1 MSLEFKKIEVNSIQ
15 EMLPFYAMRHN
26 MTCDSVF
33 LESYVWKDYYN
44 VRYAIWEN
52 KALLWLMENEGRCF
66 SAMPLCR
73 EEDLPGAFAAIE
85 EYFNEELGYPL
96 VINLADEYAVKY
108 LNLPEDKYLVEEQ
121 VDSRDYLYNGDAM
134 RSLAGKKLHKKKN
147 RVNAFKREYEG
158 RYEYRRLCCSDSH
171 DVWVFLD
178 RWRQQKGEEVEEHL
192 DYEVKGIHDILKNC
206 SEFSIHMGGVYI
218 DGQMEAFTIGSYN
231 PVEHMAVI
239 HIEKANPE
247 INGLYQFIN
256 QQFLI
261 EEFPEAEWV
270 NREDDMGLE
279 GLRKAKMTYYPAD
292 YARKYLVEQLLNGSK
307 GYHWAEQIANTT
319 AGSVLA
325 YLDAEDKDETKHLWH
340 MCFPEDSESF
350 IEYYYK
356 EKTKDNEI
364 LVKKDNGLLIS
375 MVQYN
380 PYAVKLRGRF
390 WKLDYLV
397 GVATEE
403 SRRREGHFRD
413 VFVKMLHDEEAA
425 GKPITYLVPVNPAVY
440 APMGFTFIGNVVS
453 YELTEEAKQTLT
465 RTVCQDTPED
475 CGRAA
480 VYMEQWLGARY
491 EMYTRRDVAY
501 VSRLI
506 KELASENGTL
516 EFLEQDGRLVGL
528 DAYWGWEVREHRLLY
543 AEDAYTVKTGEKP
556 WNMARLTNIG
566 ALLAAFGL
574 KQAEQQGEEKRML
587 TLCIRMNDPILEMN
601 NGEFVWTIGETGS
614 SLKARKPE
622 PDTCGCTE
630 NVSIWL
636 ETKPEEVIT
645 AGSYYFKNGKHY
657 IIYDEILEGEEGSI
671 RNTIKANADSVDM
684 IKGGDARAHMIFQ
697 ENRPNVSCYVTPYG
711 QMIVGVTTDRIKI
724 NEGPDHLKIQIDYT
738 LELNYEQTSQSHIEI
753 DVKSKA
759 TAKLN
764 LKEQ

>member
-52 KALLWLMENEGRCF
+52 KALLWLMENEGHCF

-319 AGSVLA
+319 AGSVLT

-380 PYAVKLRGRF
+380 PYAVKLRGRL

-440 APMGFTFIGNVVS
+440 APMGFTFIGNVAS
-453 YELTEEAKQTLT
+453 YELTEKAKQTLT

-491 EMYTRRDVAY
+491 EMYTRRDAAY

-587 TLCIRMNDPILEMN
+587 TLGIRMNDPILEMN

-636 ETKPEEVIT
+636 ETKPEELVSWLFGCRKAEEIWGVQLENKGLAEILAQVNT
-645 AGSYYFKNGKHY
+645 VNGVY
-657 IIYDEILEGEEGSI
+657 LDEI
-671 RNTIKANADSVDM
+671 V
-684 IKGGDARAHMIFQ
+684 
-697 ENRPNVSCYVTPYG
+697 
-711 QMIVGVTTDRIKI
+711 
-724 NEGPDHLKIQIDYT
+724 
-738 LELNYEQTSQSHIEI
+738 
-753 DVKSKA
+753 
-759 TAKLN
+759 
-764 LKEQ
+764 

>member
-1 MSLEFKKIEVNSIQ
+1 MCLEFKKIEVNSIQ
-15 EMLPFYAMRHN
+15 EMLPFYAMRHK

-73 EEDLPGAFAAIE
+73 EEDLPGAFAALE
-85 EYFNEELGYPL
+85 EYFNEELGYPW

-261 EEFPEAEWV
+261 EEFSEAEWV

-319 AGSVLA
+319 AGSVLT

-380 PYAVKLRGRF
+380 PYAVKLRGRL

-440 APMGFTFIGNVVS
+440 APMGFTFIGNVAS
-453 YELTEEAKQTLT
+453 YELTEEAKKTLT

-491 EMYTRRDVAY
+491 EMYTRRDAAY

-587 TLCIRMNDPILEMN
+587 TLGIRMNDPILEMN
-601 NGEFVWTIGETGS
+601 NGEFVWTIGENGS
-614 SLKARKPE
+614 SLKVRKTE

-636 ETKPEEVIT
+636 ETKPEELVSWLFGCRKAEEIWGGQLENKGLAEILAQVDT
-645 AGSYYFKNGKHY
+645 VNGVY
-657 IIYDEILEGEEGSI
+657 LDEIVESACCNCIG
-671 RNTIKANADSVDM
+671 
-684 IKGGDARAHMIFQ
+684 
-697 ENRPNVSCYVTPYG
+697 
-711 QMIVGVTTDRIKI
+711 
-724 NEGPDHLKIQIDYT
+724 
-738 LELNYEQTSQSHIEI
+738 
-753 DVKSKA
+753 
-759 TAKLN
+759 
-764 LKEQ
+764 

>member
-261 EEFPEAEWV
+261 EEFSEAEWV

-319 AGSVLA
+319 AGSVLT

-380 PYAVKLRGRF
+380 PYVVKLRGRL

-440 APMGFTFIGNVVS
+440 APMGFTFIGNVAS
-453 YELTEEAKQTLT
+453 YELTEEAKKTLT

-491 EMYTRRDVAY
+491 EMYTRRDAAY

-587 TLCIRMNDPILEMN
+587 TLGIRMNDPILEMN
-601 NGEFVWTIGETGS
+601 NGEFVWTIGENGS
-614 SLKARKPE
+614 SLKVRKPE

-630 NVSIWL
+630 NVSVWL
-636 ETKPEEVIT
+636 ETKPEELVSWLFGCQKAEEIWGGQFENKELAEILAQVDT
-645 AGSYYFKNGKHY
+645 VNGVY
-657 IIYDEILEGEEGSI
+657 LDEI
-671 RNTIKANADSVDM
+671 V
-684 IKGGDARAHMIFQ
+684 
-697 ENRPNVSCYVTPYG
+697 
-711 QMIVGVTTDRIKI
+711 
-724 NEGPDHLKIQIDYT
+724 
-738 LELNYEQTSQSHIEI
+738 
-753 DVKSKA
+753 
-759 TAKLN
+759 
-764 LKEQ
+764 

>member
-256 QQFLI
+256 QRFLI
-261 EEFPEAEWV
+261 EEFSEAEWV

-319 AGSVLA
+319 AGSVLT

-380 PYAVKLRGRF
+380 PYAVKLRGRL

-440 APMGFTFIGNVVS
+440 APMGFTFIGNVAS
-453 YELTEEAKQTLT
+453 YELTEEAKKTLT

-491 EMYTRRDVAY
+491 EMYTRRDAAY

-587 TLCIRMNDPILEMN
+587 TLGIRMNDPILEMN
-601 NGEFVWTIGETGS
+601 NGEFVWTIGENGS
-614 SLKARKPE
+614 SLKVRKPE

-636 ETKPEEVIT
+636 ETKPEELVSWLFGCRKAEEIWGGQLENKGLAEILAQVDT
-645 AGSYYFKNGKHY
+645 VNGVY
-657 IIYDEILEGEEGSI
+657 LDEI
-671 RNTIKANADSVDM
+671 V
-684 IKGGDARAHMIFQ
+684 
-697 ENRPNVSCYVTPYG
+697 
-711 QMIVGVTTDRIKI
+711 
-724 NEGPDHLKIQIDYT
+724 
-738 LELNYEQTSQSHIEI
+738 
-753 DVKSKA
+753 
-759 TAKLN
+759 
-764 LKEQ
+764 

>member
-256 QQFLI
+256 QEFLI

-319 AGSVLA
+319 AGSVLT

-380 PYAVKLRGRF
+380 PYVVKLRGRL

-440 APMGFTFIGNVVS
+440 APMGFTFIGNVAS
-453 YELTEEAKQTLT
+453 YELTEEAKKTLT

-491 EMYTRRDVAY
+491 EMYTRRDAAY

-587 TLCIRMNDPILEMN
+587 TLGIRMNDPILEMN

-636 ETKPEEVIT
+636 ETKPEELVSWLFGCRKAEEIWGGQLENKGLAEILAQVDT
-645 AGSYYFKNGKHY
+645 VNGVY
-657 IIYDEILEGEEGSI
+657 LDEI
-671 RNTIKANADSVDM
+671 V
-684 IKGGDARAHMIFQ
+684 
-697 ENRPNVSCYVTPYG
+697 
-711 QMIVGVTTDRIKI
+711 
-724 NEGPDHLKIQIDYT
+724 
-738 LELNYEQTSQSHIEI
+738 
-753 DVKSKA
+753 
-759 TAKLN
+759 
-764 LKEQ
+764 

>member
-1 MSLEFKKIEVNSIQ
+1 MSLEFKKIEVNSIL

-108 LNLPEDKYLVEEQ
+108 LNLPEDRYLVEEQ

-319 AGSVLA
+319 AGSVLT

-380 PYAVKLRGRF
+380 PYAVKLRGRL

-440 APMGFTFIGNVVS
+440 APMGFTFIGNVAS

-491 EMYTRRDVAY
+491 EMYTRRDAAY

-587 TLCIRMNDPILEMN
+587 TLGIRMNDPILEMN

-636 ETKPEEVIT
+636 ETKPEELVSWLFGCRKAEEIWGVQLENKGLAEILAQVNT
-645 AGSYYFKNGKHY
+645 VNGVY
-657 IIYDEILEGEEGSI
+657 LDEI
-671 RNTIKANADSVDM
+671 V
-684 IKGGDARAHMIFQ
+684 
-697 ENRPNVSCYVTPYG
+697 
-711 QMIVGVTTDRIKI
+711 
-724 NEGPDHLKIQIDYT
+724 
-738 LELNYEQTSQSHIEI
+738 
-753 DVKSKA
+753 
-759 TAKLN
+759 
-764 LKEQ
+764 

>member
-319 AGSVLA
+319 AGSVLT

-380 PYAVKLRGRF
+380 PYAVKLRGRL

-440 APMGFTFIGNVVS
+440 APMGFAFIGNVAS
-453 YELTEEAKQTLT
+453 YELTEKAKQTLT

-491 EMYTRRDVAY
+491 EMYTRRDAAY

-543 AEDAYTVKTGEKP
+543 AEDAYTVKMGEKP

-574 KQAEQQGEEKRML
+574 KQAEQQGEEKRIL
-587 TLCIRMNDPILEMN
+587 TLGIRMNDPILEMN

-636 ETKPEEVIT
+636 ETKPEELVSWLFGYRKAEEIWGGQLENKVLAEILAQVDT
-645 AGSYYFKNGKHY
+645 VNGVY
-657 IIYDEILEGEEGSI
+657 LDEI
-671 RNTIKANADSVDM
+671 V
-684 IKGGDARAHMIFQ
+684 
-697 ENRPNVSCYVTPYG
+697 
-711 QMIVGVTTDRIKI
+711 
-724 NEGPDHLKIQIDYT
+724 
-738 LELNYEQTSQSHIEI
+738 
-753 DVKSKA
+753 
-759 TAKLN
+759 
-764 LKEQ
+764 

>member
-319 AGSVLA
+319 AGSVLT

-380 PYAVKLRGRF
+380 PYAVKLRGRL

-440 APMGFTFIGNVVS
+440 APMGFTFIGNVAS
-453 YELTEEAKQTLT
+453 YELTEKAKQTLT

-491 EMYTRRDVAY
+491 EMYTRRDAAY

-566 ALLAAFGL
+566 ALLTAFGL
-574 KQAEQQGEEKRML
+574 KQAEQQREEKRML
-587 TLCIRMNDPILEMN
+587 TLGIRMNDPILEMN

-636 ETKPEEVIT
+636 ETKPEELVSWLFGCRKAEEIWGVQLENKGLAEILAQVNT
-645 AGSYYFKNGKHY
+645 VNGVY
-657 IIYDEILEGEEGSI
+657 LDEI
-671 RNTIKANADSVDM
+671 V
-684 IKGGDARAHMIFQ
+684 
-697 ENRPNVSCYVTPYG
+697 
-711 QMIVGVTTDRIKI
+711 
-724 NEGPDHLKIQIDYT
+724 
-738 LELNYEQTSQSHIEI
+738 
-753 DVKSKA
+753 
-759 TAKLN
+759 
-764 LKEQ
+764 

>member
-319 AGSVLA
+319 AGSVLT

-380 PYAVKLRGRF
+380 PYAVKLRGRL

-440 APMGFTFIGNVVS
+440 APMGFTFIGNVAS
-453 YELTEEAKQTLT
+453 YELTEKAKQTLT

-491 EMYTRRDVAY
+491 EMYTRRDAAY

-566 ALLAAFGL
+566 ALLVAFGL
-574 KQAEQQGEEKRML
+574 KQAEQQGEEKRIL
-587 TLCIRMNDPILEMN
+587 TLGIRMNDPILEMN

-622 PDTCGCTE
+622 LDTCGCTE

-636 ETKPEEVIT
+636 ETKPEELVSWLFGCRKAEEIWGGQLENKGLAEILAQVDT
-645 AGSYYFKNGKHY
+645 VNGVY
-657 IIYDEILEGEEGSI
+657 LDEI
-671 RNTIKANADSVDM
+671 V
-684 IKGGDARAHMIFQ
+684 
-697 ENRPNVSCYVTPYG
+697 
-711 QMIVGVTTDRIKI
+711 
-724 NEGPDHLKIQIDYT
+724 
-738 LELNYEQTSQSHIEI
+738 
-753 DVKSKA
+753 
-759 TAKLN
+759 
-764 LKEQ
+764 

>member
-261 EEFPEAEWV
+261 EEFSEAEWV

-319 AGSVLA
+319 AGSVLT

-380 PYAVKLRGRF
+380 PYVVKLRGRL

-440 APMGFTFIGNVVS
+440 APMGFTFIGNVAS
-453 YELTEEAKQTLT
+453 YELTEEAKKTLT

-491 EMYTRRDVAY
+491 EMYTRRDAAY

-587 TLCIRMNDPILEMN
+587 TLGIRMNDPILEMN

-636 ETKPEEVIT
+636 ETKPEELVSWLFGCQKAEEIWGGQFENKGLAEILAQVDT
-645 AGSYYFKNGKHY
+645 VNGVY
-657 IIYDEILEGEEGSI
+657 LDEI
-671 RNTIKANADSVDM
+671 V
-684 IKGGDARAHMIFQ
+684 
-697 ENRPNVSCYVTPYG
+697 
-711 QMIVGVTTDRIKI
+711 
-724 NEGPDHLKIQIDYT
+724 
-738 LELNYEQTSQSHIEI
+738 
-753 DVKSKA
+753 
-759 TAKLN
+759 
-764 LKEQ
+764 

>member
-15 EMLPFYAMRHN
+15 KMLPFYAMRHN

-319 AGSVLA
+319 AGSVLT

-380 PYAVKLRGRF
+380 PYAVKLRGRL

-440 APMGFTFIGNVVS
+440 APMGFTFIGNVAS
-453 YELTEEAKQTLT
+453 YELTEEAKKTLT

-491 EMYTRRDVAY
+491 EMYTRRDAAY

-543 AEDAYTVKTGEKP
+543 AEDAYTVKTGEKL

-587 TLCIRMNDPILEMN
+587 TLGIRMNDSILEMN

-636 ETKPEEVIT
+636 ETKPEELVSWLFGCRKAEEIWGGQLENKGLAEILAQVDT
-645 AGSYYFKNGKHY
+645 VNGVY
-657 IIYDEILEGEEGSI
+657 LDEI
-671 RNTIKANADSVDM
+671 V
-684 IKGGDARAHMIFQ
+684 
-697 ENRPNVSCYVTPYG
+697 
-711 QMIVGVTTDRIKI
+711 
-724 NEGPDHLKIQIDYT
+724 
-738 LELNYEQTSQSHIEI
+738 
-753 DVKSKA
+753 
-759 TAKLN
+759 
-764 LKEQ
+764 

>member
-319 AGSVLA
+319 AGSVLT
-325 YLDAEDKDETKHLWH
+325 YLGAEDKDETKHLWH

-380 PYAVKLRGRF
+380 PYAVKLRGRL

-440 APMGFTFIGNVVS
+440 APMGFTFIGNVAS
-453 YELTEEAKQTLT
+453 YELTEEAKKTLT

-491 EMYTRRDVAY
+491 EMYTRRDAAY

-587 TLCIRMNDPILEMN
+587 TLGIRMNDPILEMN

-636 ETKPEEVIT
+636 ETKPEELVSWLFGCRKAEEIWGGQLENKGLAEILAQVDT
-645 AGSYYFKNGKHY
+645 VNGVY
-657 IIYDEILEGEEGSI
+657 LDEI
-671 RNTIKANADSVDM
+671 V
-684 IKGGDARAHMIFQ
+684 
-697 ENRPNVSCYVTPYG
+697 
-711 QMIVGVTTDRIKI
+711 
-724 NEGPDHLKIQIDYT
+724 
-738 LELNYEQTSQSHIEI
+738 
-753 DVKSKA
+753 
-759 TAKLN
+759 
-764 LKEQ
+764 

>member
-231 PVEHMAVI
+231 PVENMAVI

-261 EEFPEAEWV
+261 EEFPEVEWV

-307 GYHWAEQIANTT
+307 GYHWAERIANTT
-319 AGSVLA
+319 AGSVLT

-356 EKTKDNEI
+356 EKTKDNDI

-380 PYAVKLRGRF
+380 PYAVKLRGRL

-403 SRRREGHFRD
+403 SRRREGHLRD
-413 VFVKMLHDEEAA
+413 AFVKMLHDEEAA

-440 APMGFTFIGNVVS
+440 APMGFTFIGNVAS

-491 EMYTRRDVAY
+491 EMYTRRDAAY

-587 TLCIRMNDPILEMN
+587 TLGIRMNDPILEMN

-630 NVSIWL
+630 HVSIWL
-636 ETKPEEVIT
+636 ETKPEELVSWLFGCQKAEEIWGGQLENKGLAEILAQVDT
-645 AGSYYFKNGKHY
+645 VNGVY
-657 IIYDEILEGEEGSI
+657 LDEI
-671 RNTIKANADSVDM
+671 V
-684 IKGGDARAHMIFQ
+684 
-697 ENRPNVSCYVTPYG
+697 
-711 QMIVGVTTDRIKI
+711 
-724 NEGPDHLKIQIDYT
+724 
-738 LELNYEQTSQSHIEI
+738 
-753 DVKSKA
+753 
-759 TAKLN
+759 
-764 LKEQ
+764 

>member
-319 AGSVLA
+319 AGSVLT

-380 PYAVKLRGRF
+380 PYAVKLRGRL

-440 APMGFTFIGNVVS
+440 APMGFTFIGNVAS
-453 YELTEEAKQTLT
+453 YELTEEAKKTLT

-491 EMYTRRDVAY
+491 EMYTRRDAAY

-587 TLCIRMNDPILEMN
+587 TLGIRMNDPILEMN
-601 NGEFVWTIGETGS
+601 NGEFVWTIVETGS

-636 ETKPEEVIT
+636 ETKPEELVSWLIGCRKAEEIWGGQLENKGLAEILAQVDT
-645 AGSYYFKNGKHY
+645 VNGVY
-657 IIYDEILEGEEGSI
+657 LDEI
-671 RNTIKANADSVDM
+671 V
-684 IKGGDARAHMIFQ
+684 
-697 ENRPNVSCYVTPYG
+697 
-711 QMIVGVTTDRIKI
+711 
-724 NEGPDHLKIQIDYT
+724 
-738 LELNYEQTSQSHIEI
+738 
-753 DVKSKA
+753 
-759 TAKLN
+759 
-764 LKEQ
+764 

>member
-15 EMLPFYAMRHN
+15 KMLPFYAMRHN

-319 AGSVLA
+319 AGSVLT

-380 PYAVKLRGRF
+380 PYAVKLRGRL

-403 SRRREGHFRD
+403 SRRREGHFWD

-440 APMGFTFIGNVVS
+440 APMGFTFIGNVAS
-453 YELTEEAKQTLT
+453 YELTEEAKKTLT

-491 EMYTRRDVAY
+491 EMYTRRDAAY

-543 AEDAYTVKTGEKP
+543 AEDAYTVKTGEKL

-587 TLCIRMNDPILEMN
+587 TLGIRMNDPILEMN

-622 PDTCGCTE
+622 PNTCGCTE

-636 ETKPEEVIT
+636 EAKPEELVSWLFGCRKAEEIWGGQLENKGLAEILAQVDT
-645 AGSYYFKNGKHY
+645 VNGVY
-657 IIYDEILEGEEGSI
+657 LDEI
-671 RNTIKANADSVDM
+671 V
-684 IKGGDARAHMIFQ
+684 
-697 ENRPNVSCYVTPYG
+697 
-711 QMIVGVTTDRIKI
+711 
-724 NEGPDHLKIQIDYT
+724 
-738 LELNYEQTSQSHIEI
+738 
-753 DVKSKA
+753 
-759 TAKLN
+759 
-764 LKEQ
+764 

>member
-73 EEDLPGAFAAIE
+73 EEDLSGAFAAIE

-319 AGSVLA
+319 AGSVLT

-380 PYAVKLRGRF
+380 PYAVKLRGRL

-440 APMGFTFIGNVVS
+440 APMGFTFIGNVAS
-453 YELTEEAKQTLT
+453 YELTEKAKQTLT

-491 EMYTRRDVAY
+491 EMYTRRDAAY

-566 ALLAAFGL
+566 ALLTAFGL

-587 TLCIRMNDPILEMN
+587 TLGIRMNDPILEMN

-636 ETKPEEVIT
+636 ETKPEELVSWLFGCRKAEEIWGGQLENKGLAEILAQVDT
-645 AGSYYFKNGKHY
+645 VNGVY
-657 IIYDEILEGEEGSI
+657 LDEI
-671 RNTIKANADSVDM
+671 V
-684 IKGGDARAHMIFQ
+684 
-697 ENRPNVSCYVTPYG
+697 
-711 QMIVGVTTDRIKI
+711 
-724 NEGPDHLKIQIDYT
+724 
-738 LELNYEQTSQSHIEI
+738 
-753 DVKSKA
+753 
-759 TAKLN
+759 
-764 LKEQ
+764 

>member
-231 PVEHMAVI
+231 PVENMAVI

-319 AGSVLA
+319 AGSVLT

-380 PYAVKLRGRF
+380 PYAVKLRGRL

-413 VFVKMLHDEEAA
+413 AFVKMLHDEEAA

-440 APMGFTFIGNVVS
+440 APMGFTFIGNVAS

-491 EMYTRRDVAY
+491 EMYTRRDAAY

-543 AEDAYTVKTGEKP
+543 AEDAYTVKMGEKP

-587 TLCIRMNDPILEMN
+587 TLGIRMNDPILEMN

-630 NVSIWL
+630 HVSIWL
-636 ETKPEEVIT
+636 ETKPEELVSWLFGCQKAEEIWGGQLENKGLAEILAQVDT
-645 AGSYYFKNGKHY
+645 VNGVY
-657 IIYDEILEGEEGSI
+657 LDEI
-671 RNTIKANADSVDM
+671 V
-684 IKGGDARAHMIFQ
+684 
-697 ENRPNVSCYVTPYG
+697 
-711 QMIVGVTTDRIKI
+711 
-724 NEGPDHLKIQIDYT
+724 
-738 LELNYEQTSQSHIEI
+738 
-753 DVKSKA
+753 
-759 TAKLN
+759 
-764 LKEQ
+764 

>member
-108 LNLPEDKYLVEEQ
+108 LNLPEDRYLVEEQ

-319 AGSVLA
+319 AGSVLT

-380 PYAVKLRGRF
+380 PYAVKLRGRL

-440 APMGFTFIGNVVS
+440 APMGFTFIGNVAS
-453 YELTEEAKQTLT
+453 YELTEEAKKTLT

-491 EMYTRRDVAY
+491 EMYTRRDAAY

-587 TLCIRMNDPILEMN
+587 TLGIRMNDPILEMN

-636 ETKPEEVIT
+636 ETKPEELVSWLFGCRKAEEIWGGQLENKGLAEILAQVDT
-645 AGSYYFKNGKHY
+645 VNGVY
-657 IIYDEILEGEEGSI
+657 LDEI
-671 RNTIKANADSVDM
+671 V
-684 IKGGDARAHMIFQ
+684 
-697 ENRPNVSCYVTPYG
+697 
-711 QMIVGVTTDRIKI
+711 
-724 NEGPDHLKIQIDYT
+724 
-738 LELNYEQTSQSHIEI
+738 
-753 DVKSKA
+753 
-759 TAKLN
+759 
-764 LKEQ
+764 

>member
-15 EMLPFYAMRHN
+15 EMLPFYARRHN

-319 AGSVLA
+319 AGSVLT

-380 PYAVKLRGRF
+380 PYAVKLRGRL

-440 APMGFTFIGNVVS
+440 APMGFTFIGNVAS
-453 YELTEEAKQTLT
+453 YELTEKAKQTLT

-491 EMYTRRDVAY
+491 EMYTRRDAAY

-574 KQAEQQGEEKRML
+574 KQAEQRGEEKRML
-587 TLCIRMNDPILEMN
+587 TLGIRMNDPILEMN

-636 ETKPEEVIT
+636 ETKPEELVSWLFGCRKAEEIWGGQLENKGLAEILAQVDT
-645 AGSYYFKNGKHY
+645 VNGVY
-657 IIYDEILEGEEGSI
+657 LDEI
-671 RNTIKANADSVDM
+671 V
-684 IKGGDARAHMIFQ
+684 
-697 ENRPNVSCYVTPYG
+697 
-711 QMIVGVTTDRIKI
+711 
-724 NEGPDHLKIQIDYT
+724 
-738 LELNYEQTSQSHIEI
+738 
-753 DVKSKA
+753 
-759 TAKLN
+759 
-764 LKEQ
+764 

>member
-319 AGSVLA
+319 AGSVLT

-380 PYAVKLRGRF
+380 PYAVKLRGRL

-440 APMGFTFIGNVVS
+440 APMGFTFIGNVAS
-453 YELTEEAKQTLT
+453 YELTEEAKKTLT

-491 EMYTRRDVAY
+491 EMYTRRDAAY

-587 TLCIRMNDPILEMN
+587 TLGIRMNDPILEMN

-622 PDTCGCTE
+622 PNTCGCTE

-636 ETKPEEVIT
+636 EAKPEELVSWLFGCRKAEEIWGGQLENKGLAEILAQVDT
-645 AGSYYFKNGKHY
+645 VNGVY
-657 IIYDEILEGEEGSI
+657 LDEI
-671 RNTIKANADSVDM
+671 V
-684 IKGGDARAHMIFQ
+684 
-697 ENRPNVSCYVTPYG
+697 
-711 QMIVGVTTDRIKI
+711 
-724 NEGPDHLKIQIDYT
+724 
-738 LELNYEQTSQSHIEI
+738 
-753 DVKSKA
+753 
-759 TAKLN
+759 
-764 LKEQ
+764 

>member
-15 EMLPFYAMRHN
+15 KMLPFYAMRHN

-319 AGSVLA
+319 AGSVLT

-380 PYAVKLRGRF
+380 PYAVKLRGRL

-403 SRRREGHFRD
+403 SRRREGHFWD

-440 APMGFTFIGNVVS
+440 APMGFTFIGNVAS
-453 YELTEEAKQTLT
+453 YELTEEAKKTLT

-491 EMYTRRDVAY
+491 EMYTRRDAAY

-543 AEDAYTVKTGEKP
+543 AEDAYTVKTGEKL

-587 TLCIRMNDPILEMN
+587 TLGIRMNDPILEMN
-601 NGEFVWTIGETGS
+601 NGEFVWTIAETGS

-622 PDTCGCTE
+622 PNTCGCTE

-636 ETKPEEVIT
+636 EAKPEELVSWLFGCRKAEEIWGGQLENKGLAEILAQVDT
-645 AGSYYFKNGKHY
+645 VNGVY
-657 IIYDEILEGEEGSI
+657 LDEI
-671 RNTIKANADSVDM
+671 V
-684 IKGGDARAHMIFQ
+684 
-697 ENRPNVSCYVTPYG
+697 
-711 QMIVGVTTDRIKI
+711 
-724 NEGPDHLKIQIDYT
+724 
-738 LELNYEQTSQSHIEI
+738 
-753 DVKSKA
+753 
-759 TAKLN
+759 
-764 LKEQ
+764 

>member
-1 MSLEFKKIEVNSIQ
+1 MCLEFKKIEVNSIQ
-15 EMLPFYAMRHN
+15 EMLPFYAMRHK

-178 RWRQQKGEEVEEHL
+178 RWRQQKVEEVEEHL

-261 EEFPEAEWV
+261 EEFSEAEWV

-319 AGSVLA
+319 AGSVLT

-380 PYAVKLRGRF
+380 PYAVKLRGRL

-440 APMGFTFIGNVVS
+440 APMGFTFIGNVAS
-453 YELTEEAKQTLT
+453 YELTEEAKKTLT

-491 EMYTRRDVAY
+491 EMYTRRDAAY

-587 TLCIRMNDPILEMN
+587 TLGIRMNDPILEMN

-614 SLKARKPE
+614 SLKARKTE

-636 ETKPEEVIT
+636 ETKPEELVSWLFGCRKAEEIWGGQLENKGLAEILAQVDT
-645 AGSYYFKNGKHY
+645 VNGVY
-657 IIYDEILEGEEGSI
+657 LDEI
-671 RNTIKANADSVDM
+671 V
-684 IKGGDARAHMIFQ
+684 
-697 ENRPNVSCYVTPYG
+697 
-711 QMIVGVTTDRIKI
+711 
-724 NEGPDHLKIQIDYT
+724 
-738 LELNYEQTSQSHIEI
+738 
-753 DVKSKA
+753 
-759 TAKLN
+759 
-764 LKEQ
+764 

>member
-15 EMLPFYAMRHN
+15 KMLPFYAMRHN

-73 EEDLPGAFAAIE
+73 EEDLPRAFAAIE

-319 AGSVLA
+319 AGSVLT

-380 PYAVKLRGRF
+380 PYAVKLRGRL

-440 APMGFTFIGNVVS
+440 APMGFTFIGNVAS
-453 YELTEEAKQTLT
+453 YELTEEAKKTLT

-491 EMYTRRDVAY
+491 EMYTRRDAAY

-543 AEDAYTVKTGEKP
+543 AEDAYTVKTGEKL

-587 TLCIRMNDPILEMN
+587 TLGIRMNDPILEMN

-622 PDTCGCTE
+622 PNTCGCTE

-636 ETKPEEVIT
+636 ETKPEELVSWLFGCRKAEEIWGGQLENKGLAEILAQVDT
-645 AGSYYFKNGKHY
+645 VNGVY
-657 IIYDEILEGEEGSI
+657 LDEI
-671 RNTIKANADSVDM
+671 V
-684 IKGGDARAHMIFQ
+684 
-697 ENRPNVSCYVTPYG
+697 
-711 QMIVGVTTDRIKI
+711 
-724 NEGPDHLKIQIDYT
+724 
-738 LELNYEQTSQSHIEI
+738 
-753 DVKSKA
+753 
-759 TAKLN
+759 
-764 LKEQ
+764 

>member
-319 AGSVLA
+319 AGSVLT

-380 PYAVKLRGRF
+380 PYAVKLRGRL

-440 APMGFTFIGNVVS
+440 APMGFTFIGNVAS
-453 YELTEEAKQTLT
+453 YELTEEAKKTLT

-491 EMYTRRDVAY
+491 EMYTRRDAAY

-543 AEDAYTVKTGEKP
+543 GEDAYTVKTGEKP

-587 TLCIRMNDPILEMN
+587 TLGIRMNDSILEMN
-601 NGEFVWTIGETGS
+601 NGKFVWTIGETGS

-636 ETKPEEVIT
+636 ETKPEELVSWLFGCRKAEEIWGGQLENKGLAEILAQVDT
-645 AGSYYFKNGKHY
+645 VNGVY
-657 IIYDEILEGEEGSI
+657 LDEI
-671 RNTIKANADSVDM
+671 V
-684 IKGGDARAHMIFQ
+684 
-697 ENRPNVSCYVTPYG
+697 
-711 QMIVGVTTDRIKI
+711 
-724 NEGPDHLKIQIDYT
+724 
-738 LELNYEQTSQSHIEI
+738 
-753 DVKSKA
+753 
-759 TAKLN
+759 
-764 LKEQ
+764 

>member
-33 LESYVWKDYYN
+33 LESYVCKDYYN

-134 RSLAGKKLHKKKN
+134 CSLAGKKLHKKKN

-319 AGSVLA
+319 AGSVLT

-340 MCFPEDSESF
+340 LCFPEDSESF

-380 PYAVKLRGRF
+380 PYAVKLRGRL

-566 ALLAAFGL
+566 ALLTAFGL

-587 TLCIRMNDPILEMN
+587 TLGIRMNDPILEMN

-636 ETKPEEVIT
+636 ETKPEELVSWLFGCRK
-645 AGSYYFKNGKHY
+645 AE
-657 IIYDEILEGEEGSI
+657 EIWGGQLE
-671 RNTIKANADSVDM
+671 N
-684 IKGGDARAHMIFQ
+684 KGLA
-697 ENRPNVSCYVTPYG
+697 
-711 QMIVGVTTDRIKI
+711 
-724 NEGPDHLKIQIDYT
+724 
-738 LELNYEQTSQSHIEI
+738 
-753 DVKSKA
+753 
-759 TAKLN
+759 
-764 LKEQ
+764 

>member
-319 AGSVLA
+319 AGSVLT

-380 PYAVKLRGRF
+380 PYAVKLRGRL

-440 APMGFTFIGNVVS
+440 APMGFTFIGNVAS
-453 YELTEEAKQTLT
+453 YELTEEAKKTLT

-491 EMYTRRDVAY
+491 EMYTRRDAAY

-574 KQAEQQGEEKRML
+574 KKAEQQGEEKRML
-587 TLCIRMNDPILEMN
+587 TLGIRMNDPILEMN

-636 ETKPEEVIT
+636 ETKPEELVSWLFGCRKAEEIWGGQLENKGLAEILAQVDT
-645 AGSYYFKNGKHY
+645 VNGVY
-657 IIYDEILEGEEGSI
+657 LDEI
-671 RNTIKANADSVDM
+671 V
-684 IKGGDARAHMIFQ
+684 
-697 ENRPNVSCYVTPYG
+697 
-711 QMIVGVTTDRIKI
+711 
-724 NEGPDHLKIQIDYT
+724 
-738 LELNYEQTSQSHIEI
+738 
-753 DVKSKA
+753 
-759 TAKLN
+759 
-764 LKEQ
+764 

>member
-218 DGQMEAFTIGSYN
+218 YGQIEAFTIGSYN

-319 AGSVLA
+319 AGSVLT

-380 PYAVKLRGRF
+380 PYAVKLRGRL

-440 APMGFTFIGNVVS
+440 APMGFTFIGNVAS
-453 YELTEEAKQTLT
+453 YELTEEAKKTLT

-491 EMYTRRDVAY
+491 EMYTRRDAAY

-587 TLCIRMNDPILEMN
+587 TLGIRMNDPILEMN

-636 ETKPEEVIT
+636 ETKPEELVSWLFGCRKAEEIWGGQLENKGLAEILAQVDT
-645 AGSYYFKNGKHY
+645 VNGVY
-657 IIYDEILEGEEGSI
+657 LDEI
-671 RNTIKANADSVDM
+671 V
-684 IKGGDARAHMIFQ
+684 
-697 ENRPNVSCYVTPYG
+697 
-711 QMIVGVTTDRIKI
+711 
-724 NEGPDHLKIQIDYT
+724 
-738 LELNYEQTSQSHIEI
+738 
-753 DVKSKA
+753 
-759 TAKLN
+759 
-764 LKEQ
+764 

>member
-543 AEDAYTVKTGEKP
+543 AEDAYMVKTGEKP

-587 TLCIRMNDPILEMN
+587 TLGIRMNDPILEMN

-636 ETKPEEVIT
+636 ETKPEELVSWLFGCRKAEEIWGGQLENKGLAEILAQVDT
-645 AGSYYFKNGKHY
+645 VNGVY
-657 IIYDEILEGEEGSI
+657 LDEI
-671 RNTIKANADSVDM
+671 V
-684 IKGGDARAHMIFQ
+684 
-697 ENRPNVSCYVTPYG
+697 
-711 QMIVGVTTDRIKI
+711 
-724 NEGPDHLKIQIDYT
+724 
-738 LELNYEQTSQSHIEI
+738 
-753 DVKSKA
+753 
-759 TAKLN
+759 
-764 LKEQ
+764 

>member
-319 AGSVLA
+319 AGSVLT

-380 PYAVKLRGRF
+380 PYAVKLRGRL

-440 APMGFTFIGNVVS
+440 APMGFTFIGNVAS
-453 YELTEEAKQTLT
+453 YELTEEAKKTLT

-491 EMYTRRDVAY
+491 EMYTRRDAAY

-543 AEDAYTVKTGEKP
+543 AEDAYTVKMGEKP

-574 KQAEQQGEEKRML
+574 KQAEQQGEEKRIL
-587 TLCIRMNDPILEMN
+587 TLGIRMNDPILEMN

-636 ETKPEEVIT
+636 ETKPEELVSWLFGCRKAEEIWGGQLENKGLAEILAQVDT
-645 AGSYYFKNGKHY
+645 VNGVY
-657 IIYDEILEGEEGSI
+657 LDEI
-671 RNTIKANADSVDM
+671 V
-684 IKGGDARAHMIFQ
+684 
-697 ENRPNVSCYVTPYG
+697 
-711 QMIVGVTTDRIKI
+711 
-724 NEGPDHLKIQIDYT
+724 
-738 LELNYEQTSQSHIEI
+738 
-753 DVKSKA
+753 
-759 TAKLN
+759 
-764 LKEQ
+764 

>member
-231 PVEHMAVI
+231 PVENMAVI

-319 AGSVLA
+319 AGSVLT

-380 PYAVKLRGRF
+380 PYAVKLRGRL

-413 VFVKMLHDEEAA
+413 AFVKMLHDEEAA

-440 APMGFTFIGNVVS
+440 APMGFTFIGNVAS

-574 KQAEQQGEEKRML
+574 KQAEQQEEEKRML
-587 TLCIRMNDPILEMN
+587 TLGIRMNDPILEMN

-614 SLKARKPE
+614 SLKARKLE

-630 NVSIWL
+630 HVSIWL
-636 ETKPEEVIT
+636 ETKPEELVSWLFGCQKAEEIWGGQLENKGLAEILAQVDT
-645 AGSYYFKNGKHY
+645 VNGVY
-657 IIYDEILEGEEGSI
+657 LDEI
-671 RNTIKANADSVDM
+671 V
-684 IKGGDARAHMIFQ
+684 
-697 ENRPNVSCYVTPYG
+697 
-711 QMIVGVTTDRIKI
+711 
-724 NEGPDHLKIQIDYT
+724 
-738 LELNYEQTSQSHIEI
+738 
-753 DVKSKA
+753 
-759 TAKLN
+759 
-764 LKEQ
+764 